1 MKRYLFIYG
10 ELNGGGAERVL
21 LDVLRNFDYSK
32 NEVDLLQI
40 NAGGVLS
47 EEIPQNVKLLP
58 AWHGYEKSYRLA
70 LRMSLWFDC
79 QKLLR
84 KRIKD
89 TTCGKHYDVAIS
101 FLEGMPTK
109 CHALITE
116 IADRNYSWVHCD
128 LYEFHYTNS
137 LFRNGEELEAYN
149 KMNAV
154 VAVSNDTAQAFQRRF
169 PACRAEVKVIYN
181 PIDCKKIVNLAN
193 AEYVCH
199 KKFTIIVCGRLTPPK
214 GIDRVIR
221 LANRI
226 KKENLN
232 IAIQI
237 IGDGE
242 LKNEL
247 VALAGI
253 QQVNDIVQFG
263 GYKKNPYP
271 YIKSANMLLTTSIAE
286 GFSLVI
292 CEAMTLG
299 VPIVSTK
306 TSGPSEILENNKF
319 GLLCEHN
326 DESIYDAVMK
336 MYKDENLRH
345 HYAKIGEERVKK
357 FSVENTMSCI
367 YEL

>member
-1 MKRYLFIYG
+1 MKHYLFIYG

-21 LDVLRNFDYSK
+21 LDVLGNFDYTK
-32 NEVDLLQI
+32 NKVDLLQI
-40 NAGGVLS
+40 NVGGVLS
-47 EEIPQNVKLLP
+47 EEIPKEVNLLS
-58 AWHGYEKSYRLA
+58 AWCGYEMSYRVA
-70 LRMSLWFDC
+70 LRMSLWFNC

-84 KRIKD
+84 KRLKD
-89 TTCGKHYDVAIS
+89 VIGEKHYDVAIS

-128 LYEFHYTNS
+128 LHKFHYTSN
-137 LFRNGEELEAYN
+137 LFRKDEELGAYN
-149 KMNAV
+149 RMKAV
-154 VAVSNDTAQAFQRRF
+154 VAVSNDTAQAFRQRF
-169 PACRAEVKVIYN
+169 PACRTEVKVIYN

-193 AEYVCH
+193 AEEVCH
-199 KKFTIIVCGRLTPPK
+199 EKFTIIVCGRLTPQK
-214 GIDRVIR
+214 RIDRVLR

-247 VALAGI
+247 VELAEAL
-253 QQVNDIVQFG
+253 QVNDIVQFG

-271 YIKSANMLLTTSIAE
+271 YIKSADMLLSTSIAE

-292 CEAMTLG
+292 CEAMALR
-299 VPIVSTK
+299 VSIVATR
-306 TSGPSEILENNKF
+306 TSGPSEILKNNKF
-319 GLLCEHN
+319 GMLCEHD
-326 DESIYDAVMK
+326 DESIYEAVLR
-336 MYKDENLRH
+336 MYRDNDLRL
-345 HYAKIGEERVKK
+345 HYAKIGKERVKK
-357 FSVENTMSCI
+357 FSVENTMKSI
-367 YEL
+367 YKL